1 VGDAFFVITPALPKG
16 RFQYWANDVEE
27 AQHEAERT
35 LEQIMEFLRAHG
47 LEADGH
53 IGDPDPIQAIED
65 ALHEFAADEMILATH
80 APAQSIWLERREPER
95 ARRFGL
101 PLTHVLVER
110 SSPNRHESSRTARRM
125 RHIPDG
131 NPQKVRMAWTEP
143 GGRRSA

>member
-1 VGDAFFVITPALPKG
+1 MATTLAARTPRPPVDRRHRILIVANDVCGETLCDLLSSHAPHVGGAFFVITPALPKG

-80 APAQSIWLERREPER
+80 T
-95 ARRFGL
+95 
-101 PLTHVLVER
+101 PLL
-110 SSPNRHESSRTARRM
+110 SPSGSR
-125 RHIPDG
+125 DG
-131 NPQKVRMAWTEP
+131 SLSEHDGSVSR
-143 GGRRSA
+143 